1 MLEEISTIDLSTGVT
16 NADGSCAIAFAT
28 AASEAC
34 LIASTQ
40 RNASSWSSIVDRHDR
55 FCAVVDRRSRRR
67 RVREDRFR
75 SNPVRRRTALVNA
88 IMANGHVCA
97 LGFAACW
104 LLNGSIIEFNRF
116 DNRLIR
122 TSAQRSR
129 SNKGRNRLARGAEC
143 AACVSVRHWGLGSQR
158 VVIGS
163 SGLGCHN

>member
-40 RNASSWSSIVDRHDR
+40 RNASPSSSIAVDRHDR
-55 FCAVVDRRSRRR
+55 FS
-67 RVREDRFR
+67 VREDRFR

-158 VVIGS
+158 AVIGS